1 MMNLKKQLKKPEVA
15 LSELGL
21 KLRLIQLEYPNL
33 VTAEELSDKIA
44 EEFEVN
50 CTPQLVEDYWRLHI
64 HFGDVE
70 KQSREVEYGVSY

>member
-1 MMNLKKQLKKPEVA
+1 MMNLEKQLKKPEVV

-33 VTAEELSDKIA
+33 VTAAELADKIT
-44 EEFEVN
+44 EEFEVDCN
-50 CTPQLVEDYWRLHI
+50 AQLVEDYWRLHI

-70 KQSREVEYGVSY
+70 KQSREVEYGISY